1 MLSADRNGALGN
13 GIYDSNLGGATI
25 DFGITLTPVP
35 MSLALL
41 LTGLP
46 ALALLRRAPN
56 LRSFS
61 RIWESIRFP
70 PCFEEVIR

>member
-25 DFGITLTPVP
+25 GFGITLTPVP